1 MKNRFYEVSR
11 LEELDKIFQTGYA
24 DAIKDLIERMRV
36 EVGYFSSFTKD
47 DIYLLRRLYRAAKIM
62 EGKE

>member
-62 EGKE
+62 EEKE